1 MPIGTRDAKVD
12 YLLGYRHSQHSLNKL
27 TNYLLGDKMTEIVQ
41 SKTFEERMKERIRD
55 SIGDL
60 ISDEDLGKMVDRSL
74 EEVFFKERANP
85 ARNAYGYNS
94 SEPIMIPPLLHEI
107 VKSVLTEQVT
117 EAVKEY
123 IGNNREQVDATIK
136 TVLEQGMGNALVSA
150 LNGLFSSQLASL
162 QVNLANQ
169 FNRY

>member
-1 MPIGTRDAKVD
+1 
-12 YLLGYRHSQHSLNKL
+12 
-27 TNYLLGDKMTEIVQ
+27 MTDIVQ
-41 SKTFEERMKERIRD
+41 SKTFEQRMKERIRD

-60 ISDEDLGKMVDRSL
+60 ISDEDLSKMVDRSL

-85 ARNAYGYNS
+85 KRTSYYNS
-94 SEPIMIPPLLHEI
+94 GEPDTLPPLLHDI
-107 VKSVLTEQVT
+107 VKTAMTEQVS

-136 TVLEQGMGNALVSA
+136 TVLEQGMGNALISA
-150 LNGLFSSQLASL
+150 MNGVFSTQLSSL

-169 FNRY
+169 FNSYR

>member
-1 MPIGTRDAKVD
+1 
-12 YLLGYRHSQHSLNKL
+12 
-27 TNYLLGDKMTEIVQ
+27 MTDIVQ

-60 ISDEDLGKMVDRSL
+60 ISDEDLSKMVDRSL

-85 ARNAYGYNS
+85 KRTSYYNS
-94 SEPIMIPPLLHEI
+94 GEPDTLPPLLHDI
-107 VKSVLTEQVT
+107 VKTAMTEQVS

-123 IGNNREQVDATIK
+123 IANNREQVDATIK
-136 TVLEQGMGNALVSA
+136 TVLEQGMGNALISA
-150 LNGLFSSQLASL
+150 MNGVFSTQLSSL

-169 FNRY
+169 FNSYR